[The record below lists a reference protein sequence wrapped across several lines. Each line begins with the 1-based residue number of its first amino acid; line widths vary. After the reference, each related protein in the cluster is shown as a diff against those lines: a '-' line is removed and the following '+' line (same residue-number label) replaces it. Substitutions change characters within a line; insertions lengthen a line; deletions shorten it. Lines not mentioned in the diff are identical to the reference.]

1 MKYIFLFEREN
12 IFSFILNI
20 PKYISKCF
28 SGTKKIQFQSFLF
41 LFKCYARVIDNESYV
56 FSWIENI
63 EGKKYVKIT
72 FKNIFKF

>member
-1 MKYIFLFEREN
+1 MFFRDKKNTIPVIF
-12 IFSFILNI
+12 
-20 PKYISKCF
+20 
-28 SGTKKIQFQSFLF
+28 F
-41 LFKCYARVIDNESYV
+41 LFKCYARVIDNKSYV

>member
-1 MKYIFLFEREN
+1 MFFRE
-12 IFSFILNI
+12 
-20 PKYISKCF
+20 
-28 SGTKKIQFQSFLF
+28 KKIQLQSFLF
-41 LFKCYARVIDNESYV
+41 LFKCYARVIDNKSYV